1 MFTKFK
7 LQKSL
12 KLINKEIEQTKKQ
25 TLNSTF
31 TIHYK
36 NNLLSE
42 LEMHKNELIEKLE
55 NKEY

>member
-1 MFTKFK
+1 MLKKLK

-12 KLINKEIEQTKKQ
+12 KLINKEIIETKKQ

-36 NNLLSE
+36 NNLLDE
-42 LEMHKNELIEKLE
+42 LEMCKNELIEKIE

>member
-1 MFTKFK
+1 MLTKLK
-7 LQKSL
+7 IKKSL
-12 KLINKEIEQTKKQ
+12 KIINKEIEQTEKQ

-42 LEMHKNELIEKLE
+42 LEMYKNELIERLE